1 MALDPSHTTASAPLA
16 SIRIQRK
23 RSRDGAL
30 QKCSNTRKRV
40 IVPSFAMAEGGTTI
54 VDGDP
59 VPNESPN
66 CQPGGSELDFLETV
80 EGRKLAYRKVD
91 GTSPGVVFIHGFGS
105 NMNGQKALA
114 LEEYCRGRGTAYV
127 RFDLSGHGQSS
138 EEFTECNVT
147 MWLEDLNS
155 VLQLLTEGP
164 QVLVGSSLGGWLMFL
179 YTMRN
184 PDKICGLI
192 GISAAA
198 DYIDHI
204 WKGLD
209 KETKQQVRKS
219 GVYRLPSRDSSEPIT
234 ITLQLIQDADKY
246 CILNMPGI
254 FLLCHIPSY
263 SNNI

>member
-1 MALDPSHTTASAPLA
+1 
-16 SIRIQRK
+16 
-23 RSRDGAL
+23 
-30 QKCSNTRKRV
+30 
-40 IVPSFAMAEGGTTI
+40 MAEGGTTI

-59 VPNESPN
+59 VPNESPT
-66 CQPGGSELDFLETV
+66 CQSGGSELDFLETV

-219 GVYRLPSRDSSEPIT
+219 GVYRLPSRYSSEPIT

-254 FLLCHIPSY
+254 LLLCHIATATPYDCTRNY
-263 SNNI
+263 SVLPMI

>member
-1 MALDPSHTTASAPLA
+1 
-16 SIRIQRK
+16 
-23 RSRDGAL
+23 
-30 QKCSNTRKRV
+30 
-40 IVPSFAMAEGGTTI
+40 MAEGGTTI

-59 VPNESPN
+59 VPNESPT
-66 CQPGGSELDFLETV
+66 CQPGGSKLDFLETV

-91 GTSPGVVFIHGFGS
+91 GTSPGVVFIHGLAS

-114 LEEYCRGRGTAYV
+114 LEDYCRGRGTAYV
-127 RFDLSGHGQSS
+127 CFDLSGHGQSS

-155 VLQLLTEGP
+155 VLQLLTEGQ

-184 PDKICGLI
+184 PDKVCGLI
-192 GISAAA
+192 GVSAAA
-198 DYIDHI
+198 DFFDHI
-204 WKGLD
+204 WKALD
-209 KETKQQVRKS
+209 KETKQQVRRS
-219 GVYRLPSRDSSEPIT
+219 GVYRLPSRYSSEPCT

-254 FLLCHIPSY
+254 SLLCHVQQQHITEHASRHVIIAY
-263 SNNI
+263 